1 MAIGRSKLGPSFR
14 ASAGARLMVI
24 RYPYGQRNPL
34 LEMAEVTRS
43 LLSLTAVSG
52 RPTTAILS
60 VFPPSGMDFDL
71 DLKRLDSDDR
81 RIIEHDIFYSHYVR
95 NECFDLKGDPALRQG
110 SQELD

>member
-1 MAIGRSKLGPSFR
+1 
-14 ASAGARLMVI
+14 MVI

-81 RIIEHDIFYSHYVR
+81 RRIDLGWHNRTRYSFILITFAR
-95 NECFDLKGDPALRQG
+95 NVLI
-110 SQELD
+110 